1 VRLPHDKLS
10 LDRASRLRR
19 KIAPAADPDITEGKL
34 QDAPQG
40 VQGPRT
46 SMSAEKRAARSGR
59 QPAMPSERAQP
70 DGANAPFG
78 YVLEEQYGFL
88 LRRAQ
93 QRYLPLFQEMMGP
106 GGPTPTQF
114 AALCRLA
121 GGAEISQNHLGRL
134 TAMDPATIKG
144 VIGRLAERG
153 LVERLPDP
161 NDQRRLLIRLTA
173 AGHAAMPDLFARAK
187 AITIAALEPLSPEE
201 AKTIVALLTRMS

>member
-1 VRLPHDKLS
+1 
-10 LDRASRLRR
+10 
-19 KIAPAADPDITEGKL
+19 
-34 QDAPQG
+34 
-40 VQGPRT
+40 
-46 SMSAEKRAARSGR
+46 MSAEKRPAKVRRKPAARSA
-59 QPAMPSERAQP
+59 PPEP
-70 DGANAPFG
+70 DGIQAPFG

-114 AALCRLA
+114 AALCKLA
-121 GGAEISQNHLGRL
+121 GGAEISQNRLGRL

-161 NDQRRLLIRLTA
+161 NDQRRLLIRLTE
-173 AGHAAMPDLFARAK
+173 AGHAAMPELFAKAK
-187 AITIAALEPLSPEE
+187 AITIAALEPLSPAE
-201 AKTIVALLTRMS
+201 ARQIVALLTRMS

>member
-1 VRLPHDKLS
+1 
-10 LDRASRLRR
+10 
-19 KIAPAADPDITEGKL
+19 
-34 QDAPQG
+34 
-40 VQGPRT
+40 
-46 SMSAEKRAARSGR
+46 MSAEKRAAKSRR
-59 QPAMPSERAQP
+59 KPATPPEQPQP
-70 DGANAPFG
+70 DSAEVPFG

-114 AALCRLA
+114 AALCKLA

-161 NDQRRLLIRLTA
+161 NDQRRLLIRLTET
-173 AGHAAMPDLFARAK
+173 GHAAMPELFAKAK
-187 AITIAALEPLSPEE
+187 AITIAALESLSPAE
-201 AKTIVALLTRMS
+201 AKQIVALLTRMS

>member
-1 VRLPHDKLS
+1 MT
-10 LDRASRLRR
+10 AR
-19 KIAPAADPDITEGKL
+19 K
-34 QDAPQG
+34 
-40 VQGPRT
+40 R
-46 SMSAEKRAARSGR
+46 SAEAEAA
-59 QPAMPSERAQP
+59 PSYAAEH
-70 DGANAPFG
+70 FG

-93 QRYLPLFQEMMGP
+93 QRYLPLFQEMIGP
-106 GGPTPTQF
+106 DGPTPPQF

-144 VIGRLAERG
+144 VITRLAERG

-161 NDQRRLLIRLTA
+161 NDQRRLLIRLTE
-173 AGHAAMPDLFARAK
+173 AGHAAMPELFEKAK

-201 AKTIVALLTRMS
+201 AKQMVALLTKMV

>member
-1 VRLPHDKLS
+1 
-10 LDRASRLRR
+10 
-19 KIAPAADPDITEGKL
+19 
-34 QDAPQG
+34 
-40 VQGPRT
+40 
-46 SMSAEKRAARSGR
+46 MSAEKRAAKSRR
-59 QPAMPSERAQP
+59 KPATPPEQPQP
-70 DGANAPFG
+70 DSAEVPFG

-114 AALCRLA
+114 AALCKLA
-121 GGAEISQNHLGRL
+121 GGAEISQNRLGRL

-161 NDQRRLLIRLTA
+161 NDQRRLLIRLTE
-173 AGHAAMPDLFARAK
+173 AGHAAMPELFAKAK
-187 AITIAALEPLSPEE
+187 AITIAALEPLSPAE
-201 AKTIVALLTRMS
+201 AKQIVALLTRMN